1 MSYYVRENFGKVAA
15 SNSKFNNLLHL
26 VSNIVNPRFFLKRE
40 EPKLQNGNCF
50 FTLL

>member
-15 SNSKFNNLLHL
+15 SNSKFNNLLHR
-26 VSNIVNPRFFLKRE
+26 VSNIVNPQIE
-40 EPKLQNGNCF
+40 EPELQNGNH